1 MAGQKTAA
9 YGSWKSPISSDMIV
23 QGTISLVGMCF
34 DGADRYWV
42 EARPSEAGR
51 NVLMRQAANGMVEEI
66 TPAPFNVRDRVHEYG
81 GAPFV
86 IHEGMVY
93 FSNFADNLLYVRKPD
108 GTIEAMTSDT
118 KKYYADGV
126 IDPLRNRLILVRED
140 HTNSDIF
147 AETTLVSMNA
157 DGSNEQIVVS
167 GNDFYANPR
176 FSPDGR
182 HFAWL
187 TWNHPNMPWD
197 ETELWV
203 ADVMAD
209 GSLQNERKVAGGNQ
223 SSVIQPVWSP
233 DNQLYFVS
241 DKSNWWNIM
250 RLEHDGAVTTVCPME
265 AEFGSPS
272 WAFGISDYAFVDP
285 DNIICTYSQNGRKYL
300 ATLGVA
306 SGRLALVETED
317 TYFTSIHSNGGK
329 IGYIG
334 ASPVSFPHIVVSN
347 PDGSEVE
354 VLKSS
359 AALQV
364 SDDYIC
370 VPESIAFP
378 TEGGKTAYAIF
389 YPPKN
394 PDFVAPGQEKPPL
407 LVHVHGG
414 PTAASQA
421 VLNLSTQYWTSRGI
435 AVVDVNY
442 GGSTGYGRE
451 YRDRLKGNWGI
462 VDVDD
467 SANAALYLAKRGDV
481 DEDRLAIAGGSAGG
495 YTTLASLV
503 FKDVYRAGASHFGL
517 SELEVFVNETHK
529 FESRY
534 MDGLLGPYPEAKDV
548 YYNRSPINF
557 TDQLSCP
564 VIFFQGL
571 DDKIVPPN
579 QAELMVEAL
588 RKKGLPV
595 AYVAFA
601 GEGHGFRMS
610 ENIKRSLDGEF
621 YFYSRVFG
629 FTPADDIEPV
639 QIDNM

>member
-1 MAGQKTAA
+1 MAEKRTAP
-9 YGSWKSPISSDMIV
+9 YGSWKSQISSDMIV
-23 QGTISLVGMCF
+23 QGSISLVGMGF
-34 DGADRYWV
+34 DGVNRYWL
-42 EARPSEAGR
+42 EARPAEAGR
-51 NVLMRQAANGMVEEI
+51 NVLMYQTADGTVQEF

-81 GAPFV
+81 GAPAIV
-86 IHEGMVY
+86 QDGIVY
-93 FSNFADNLLYVRKPD
+93 FSNFADNLIYVRKPD
-108 GTIEAMTSDT
+108 GTIEPITSDV

-126 IDPLRNRLILVRED
+126 LDPLRNRLVYVRED

-147 AETTLVSMNA
+147 AETTLVSINT
-157 DGSNEQIVVS
+157 DGSAEEVLVS
-167 GNDFYANPR
+167 GNDFYSNPR
-176 FSPDGR
+176 FSPDGQQL
-182 HFAWL
+182 AWL

-197 ETELWV
+197 GTELWV
-203 ADVMAD
+203 ADVTED
-209 GSLQNERKVAGGNQ
+209 GALRHERKVAGGNQ
-223 SSVIQPVWSP
+223 ESVIQPVWSP
-233 DNQLYFVS
+233 DNKLYYVS
-241 DKSNWWNIM
+241 DRSNRWNIV
-250 RLEHDGAVTTVCPME
+250 RLESDGSTQTVCDME

-272 WAFGISDYAFVDP
+272 WQFGISDYAFIDP
-285 DNIICTYSQNGRKYL
+285 DTIVCTYSQNGRKYL
-300 ATLGVA
+300 ANLNVT
-306 SGRLALVETED
+306 SGALTPLATDD
-317 TYFTSIHSNGGK
+317 TYFASIHCNGSK
-329 IGYIG
+329 IGYIA

-347 PDGSEVE
+347 PDGSQIE

-359 AALQV
+359 ASLQV
-364 SDDYIC
+364 SAEYIS
-370 VPESIAFP
+370 VPESIEFP
-378 TEGGKTAYAIF
+378 TEGGKSAYGIF
-389 YPPKN
+389 YAPKN
-394 PDFVAPGQEKPPL
+394 PDFAAPTGDKPPL

-414 PTAASQA
+414 PTSASQA
-421 VLNLSTQYWTSRGI
+421 VLNLATQYWTSRGI

-467 SANAALYLAKRGDV
+467 SADAALFLAKRGDV
-481 DEDRLAIAGGSAGG
+481 DGKRLAIAGGSAGG

-503 FKDVYRAGASHFGL
+503 FKDIYAAGASHFGL
-517 SELEVFVNETHK
+517 SELEVFAQETHK

-534 MDGLLGPYPEAKDV
+534 MDGLLGPYPAAKDV

-557 TDQLSCP
+557 TDRLSCP

-579 QAELMVEAL
+579 QAELMVEVL

-595 AYVAFA
+595 AYVAFE

-610 ENIKRSLDGEF
+610 QHIKRALDGEF

-639 QIDNM
+639 QIENM

>member
-1 MAGQKTAA
+1 MTDGKATP
-9 YGSWKSPISSDMIV
+9 YGSWKSPISSDMII
-23 QGTISLVGMCF
+23 QGTISLVATCF

-42 EARPSEAGR
+42 EGRPAEAGR
-51 NVLMRQAANGMVEEI
+51 NVLMRQTPDGEGEEM

-81 GAPFV
+81 GAPFIVHNGV
-86 IHEGMVY
+86 IW
-93 FSNFADNLLYVRKPD
+93 FSNFKDNLLYLRKPD
-108 GTIEAMTSDT
+108 GTIEPITSDS

-126 IDPLRNRLILVRED
+126 VDPLRNRLIFVRED

-147 AETTLVSMNA
+147 AETTLVSMDT
-157 DGSNEQIVVS
+157 DGSDERIVVS
-167 GNDFYANPR
+167 GNDFYSNPR
-176 FSPDGR
+176 FSPNGKQLT
-182 HFAWL
+182 WL

-203 ADVMAD
+203 ADVAEN
-209 GSLQNERKVAGGNQ
+209 GSLENARKVAGGNQ
-223 SSVIQPVWSP
+223 ESVMMPVWSP

-241 DKSNWWNIM
+241 DQSNWWNIR
-250 RLEHDGAVTTVCPME
+250 RLEADGSAVAVCAMD

-272 WAFGISDYAFVDP
+272 WQFGMSDYAFVDAST
-285 DNIICTYSQNGRKYL
+285 IVCAYTQNGRRHL
-300 ATLGVA
+300 ATLDVA
-306 SGRLALVETED
+306 SGKLTPVTTDD
-317 TYFTSIHSNGGK
+317 TYFASVYSNGSK

-334 ASPVSFPHIVVSN
+334 ASPTSFSHVVVSN
-347 PDGSEVE
+347 PDGSEAE
-354 VLKSS
+354 VLKTTGT
-359 AALQV
+359 LQV
-364 SDDYIC
+364 SDDYIS
-370 VPESIAFP
+370 VPESIEFP
-378 TEGGKTAYAIF
+378 TEGGKTAHAIYYA
-389 YPPKN
+389 PKN
-394 PDFVAPGQEKPPL
+394 PDFVAPEGEKPPL

-414 PTAASQA
+414 PTSASPA
-421 VLNLSTQYWTSRGI
+421 VLGLGTQYWTSRGFG
-435 AVVDVNY
+435 VVDVNY

-481 DEDRLAIAGGSAGG
+481 DGKRLAIAGGSAGG

-503 FKDVYRAGASHFGL
+503 FKDVYSAGASHFGL
-517 SELEVFVNETHK
+517 SELEIFAQETHK

-588 RKKGLPV
+588 RKKGQPV
-595 AYVAFA
+595 AYVAFE

-610 ENIKRSLDGEF
+610 QNIKRSLDGEF

-639 QIDNM
+639 HIDNM